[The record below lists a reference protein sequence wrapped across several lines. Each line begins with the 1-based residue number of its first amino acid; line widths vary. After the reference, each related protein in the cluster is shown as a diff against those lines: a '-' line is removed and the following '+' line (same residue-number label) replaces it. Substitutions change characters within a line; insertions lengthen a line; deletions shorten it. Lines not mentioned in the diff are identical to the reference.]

1 MCVADLQTQ
10 ASPYQ
15 NPFASLTEIGNPRV
29 AIPGM
34 TRLALYILE
43 PSVAAIPCVTAQTEK
58 ALFVRA
64 PSPRS

>member
-43 PSVAAIPCVTAQTEK
+43 PSVAAIPCVPPERK
-58 ALFVRA
+58 R
-64 PSPRS
+64 RSL